1 MNLEGTPQGAVHRSM
16 STSAPTRREPAS
28 QVFEFF
34 SREGLLSRWHPTFE
48 FRPGQLQMA
57 RAVEAAMRDRRH
69 LIVEAGTGT
78 GKTLAYLVP
87 ALLSGKRVV
96 ISTGTK
102 NLQEQLYFKDIPF
115 LQRHI
120 ERPLKVC
127 YMKGRSNYVCKA
139 KLYDARALP
148 ILDGLSEVGE
158 FETIAH
164 WEAETETG
172 DRAELKT
179 LPEDS
184 RVWPKID
191 ARSDRCTGQR
201 CKHFDS
207 CFITA
212 MHRRA
217 YESDIIIVNHHLFF
231 ADLAVKDIEFGA
243 IIPDYSVVV
252 FDEAHE
258 MEDTAAQYFGNSV
271 SNLQVLDLTRD
282 IRSVMRSRRLDLPN
296 LTRAAEWLDESS
308 TRFFQIFRGPDA
320 RVGFRGFDQLDQSHL
335 EPYQQLL
342 TALSL
347 VGNGMRKE
355 SEAVGDFLPLFRR
368 AGTISESLRL
378 WVESPDR
385 EQVHWVERR
394 GKIIALQACP
404 IDVGPILREKL
415 FGNIET
421 VVMTSATLAV
431 SGSFDFIANRVGLE
445 NPKTLIVE
453 GGFDYQNQALLYT
466 PPNLPDPRS
475 DLFVERAA
483 ETIAQILAITQGR
496 AFLLFTSHQQM
507 RLLYDLLAPT
517 LPYPS
522 LLQGDAP
529 KNHLLE
535 TFKETPNAVLFATSS
550 FWQGVDVPGD
560 QLSCVVIDKLPFA
573 VPSDPVVSARIEKIK
588 EEGRAPFFEYQ
599 IPQAAI
605 ALKQGFGRLIRSGSD
620 RGLLVILDNRIRNK
634 AYGRVFLESLPPY
647 RLTASLQEVEDFFA
661 AR

>member
-1 MNLEGTPQGAVHRSM
+1 M

-28 QVFEFF
+28 QVYEFF
-34 SREGLLSRWHPTFE
+34 SRDGLLSRWHPNFE

-57 RAVEAAMRDRRH
+57 RAVESAMRERRH

-102 NLQEQLYFKDIPF
+102 NLQEQLFFKDIPF
-115 LQRHI
+115 LQQHI

-127 YMKGRSNYVCKA
+127 YMKGRSNYLCKA
-139 KLYDARALP
+139 KLYDARTLP
-148 ILDGLSEVGE
+148 ILDGLSEVSE
-158 FETIAH
+158 FETIAQ
-164 WEAETETG
+164 WEPETDTG
-172 DRAELKT
+172 DRAELT
-179 LPEDS
+179 ALPEDS

-191 ARSDRCTGQR
+191 ARGDRCTGQR
-201 CKHFDS
+201 CPHFDS

-217 YESDIIIVNHHLFF
+217 YESDVIIVNHHLFF

-258 MEDTAAQYFGNSV
+258 VEDTAAQYFGNSV

-282 IRSVMRSRRLDLPN
+282 IRGVMRTRKLDLPN
-296 LTRAAEWLDESS
+296 LARAADWLDEASM
-308 TRFFQIFRGPDA
+308 RFFQIFRGPDA
-320 RVGFRGFDQLDQSHL
+320 RVGFRGFDQLAQSHL
-335 EPYQQLL
+335 EPYQQLQ

-347 VGNGMRKE
+347 IGNSMRKE
-355 SEAVGDFLPLFRR
+355 SEAIGDFLPLFRR
-368 AGTISESLRL
+368 AGTISNNLQL

-394 GKIIALQACP
+394 GKSIALQACP
-404 IDVGPILREKL
+404 IDVGPLLREKL
-415 FGNIET
+415 FGSIET
-421 VVMTSATLAV
+421 VIMTSATLAV

-445 NPKTLIVE
+445 NPKTLIVD
-453 GGFDYQNQALLYT
+453 GGFDYEKQALLYT
-466 PPNLPDPRS
+466 PPDLPDPRS
-475 DLFVERAA
+475 DLFAERAA
-483 ETIAQILAITQGR
+483 EAISQILAITEGR

-517 LPYPS
+517 LPFPS

-535 TFKETPNAVLFATSS
+535 RFKETPNAVLFATSS
-550 FWQGVDVPGD
+550 FWQGVDVPGE

-573 VPSDPVVSARIEKIK
+573 VPSDPVVSARIEKMR
-588 EEGRAPFFEYQ
+588 EEGRAPFFDYQ

-620 RGLLVILDNRIRNK
+620 RGLLVILDNRIRSK
-634 AYGRVFLESLPPY
+634 AYGRIFLESLPSY
-647 RLTASLQEVEDFFA
+647 RLTASLHEVAAFFA
-661 AR
+661 PR

>member
-1 MNLEGTPQGAVHRSM
+1 M
-16 STSAPTRREPAS
+16 RE
-28 QVFEFF
+28 
-34 SREGLLSRWHPTFE
+34 
-48 FRPGQLQMA
+48 
-57 RAVEAAMRDRRH
+57 RRH

-78 GKTLAYLVP
+78 GKTLSYLVP
-87 ALLSGKRVV
+87 SLLSGKRVV

-115 LQRHI
+115 LQQHI
-120 ERPLKVC
+120 DRPLKVC
-127 YMKGRSNYVCKA
+127 YMKGRANYLCKA
-139 KLYDARALP
+139 KLYDARTLP

-158 FETIAH
+158 FETIAQ
-164 WEAETETG
+164 WEPQTETG
-172 DRAELKT
+172 DRAELAV
-179 LPEDS
+179 LAEDS

-191 ARSDRCTGQR
+191 ARGDRCTGQR
-201 CKHFDS
+201 CQYFDS
-207 CFITA
+207 CFVTA

-217 YESDIIIVNHHLFF
+217 HESDVIIVNHHLFF

-243 IIPDYSVVV
+243 IIPDYSVVI

-258 MEDTAAQYFGNSV
+258 IEDTAAQYFGNSV

-282 IRSVMRSRRLDLPN
+282 IRGVTRSRKLDLPN
-296 LTRAAEWLDESS
+296 LARAVEWLDESS

-320 RVGFRGFDQLDQSHL
+320 RVGFRGFDQMEHSHL

-347 VGNGMRKE
+347 VGNSMRKE

-368 AGTISESLRL
+368 AGTISDNLQT
-378 WVESPDR
+378 WVESPDK
-385 EQVHWVERR
+385 EMVHWVERR

-421 VVMTSATLAV
+421 VILTSATLAV
-431 SGSFDFIANRVGLE
+431 SGSFDFIADRVGLE

-466 PPNLPDPRS
+466 PPDLPDPRN
-475 DLFVERAA
+475 DLFAERAA
-483 ETIAQILAITQGR
+483 EAIAEILAITEGR

-517 LPYPS
+517 LPFPS
-522 LLQGDAP
+522 LLQGEAP
-529 KNHLLE
+529 KSHLLE
-535 TFKETPNAVLFATSS
+535 RFKQTPNAVLFATSS

-560 QLSCVVIDKLPFA
+560 QLSCVIIDKLPFA
-573 VPSDPVVSARIEKIK
+573 VPNDPVVSARIEKIRA
-588 EEGRAPFFEYQ
+588 EGRAPFFEYQ

-620 RGLLVILDNRIRNK
+620 RGLLVILDSRIRNK
-634 AYGRVFLESLPPY
+634 GYGRIFLDSLPPY
-647 RLTASLQEVEDFFA
+647 RLTASLQEVRTFFSP
-661 AR
+661 R

>member
-1 MNLEGTPQGAVHRSM
+1 
-16 STSAPTRREPAS
+16 
-28 QVFEFF
+28 
-34 SREGLLSRWHPTFE
+34 
-48 FRPGQLQMA
+48 MA
-57 RAVEAAMRDRRH
+57 RAVEAAMRERRH

-78 GKTLAYLVP
+78 GKTLSYLVP
-87 ALLSGKRVV
+87 SLLSGKRVV

-115 LQRHI
+115 LQQHI
-120 ERPLKVC
+120 DRPLKVC
-127 YMKGRSNYVCKA
+127 YMKGRANYLCKA
-139 KLYDARALP
+139 KLYDARTLP

-158 FETIAH
+158 FETIAQ
-164 WEAETETG
+164 WEPQTETG
-172 DRAELKT
+172 DRAELAV
-179 LPEDS
+179 LAEDS

-191 ARSDRCTGQR
+191 ARGDRCTGQR
-201 CKHFDS
+201 CQYFDS
-207 CFITA
+207 CFVTA

-217 YESDIIIVNHHLFF
+217 HESDVIIVNHHLFF

-243 IIPDYSVVV
+243 IIPDYSVVI

-258 MEDTAAQYFGNSV
+258 IEDTAAQYFGNSV

-282 IRSVMRSRRLDLPN
+282 IRGVTRSRKLDLPN
-296 LTRAAEWLDESS
+296 LARAVEWLDESS

-320 RVGFRGFDQLDQSHL
+320 RVGFRGFDQMEHSHL

-347 VGNGMRKE
+347 VGNSMRKE

-368 AGTISESLRL
+368 AGTISDNLQT
-378 WVESPDR
+378 WVESPDK
-385 EQVHWVERR
+385 EMVHWVERR

-421 VVMTSATLAV
+421 VILTSATLAV
-431 SGSFDFIANRVGLE
+431 SGSFDFIADRVGLE

-466 PPNLPDPRS
+466 PPDLPDPRN
-475 DLFVERAA
+475 DLFAERAA
-483 ETIAQILAITQGR
+483 EAIAEILAITEGR

-517 LPYPS
+517 LPFPS
-522 LLQGDAP
+522 LLQGEAP
-529 KNHLLE
+529 KSHLLE
-535 TFKETPNAVLFATSS
+535 RFKQTPNAVLFATSS

-560 QLSCVVIDKLPFA
+560 QLSCVIIDKLPFA
-573 VPSDPVVSARIEKIK
+573 VPNDPVVSARIEKIRA
-588 EEGRAPFFEYQ
+588 EGRAPFFEYQ

-620 RGLLVILDNRIRNK
+620 RGLLVILDSRIRNK
-634 AYGRVFLESLPPY
+634 GYGRIFLDSLPPY
-647 RLTASLQEVEDFFA
+647 RLTASLQEVRTFFSP
-661 AR
+661 R

>member
-1 MNLEGTPQGAVHRSM
+1 MP
-16 STSAPTRREPAS
+16 TSAPPRREPAS

-34 SREGLLSRWHPTFE
+34 SREGLLSRWHPNFE
-48 FRPGQLQMA
+48 YRPGQLQMA
-57 RAVEAAMRDRRH
+57 RAVEAAMRERRH

-102 NLQEQLYFKDIPF
+102 NLQEQLFHKDIPF
-115 LQRHI
+115 LQQHI

-127 YMKGRSNYVCKA
+127 YMKGRANYVCKA
-139 KLYDARALP
+139 KLYDARTLP
-148 ILDGLSEVGE
+148 ILDGLSEVSE
-158 FETIAH
+158 FEEIAR

-172 DRAELKT
+172 DRAELKS

-191 ARSDRCTGQR
+191 ARSDRCSGQR
-201 CKHFDS
+201 CPHFDS

-217 YESDIIIVNHHLFF
+217 YESDVIIVNHHLFF
-231 ADLAVKDIEFGA
+231 ADLAVKDDEFGA

-258 MEDTAAQYFGNSV
+258 IEDTAAQYFGNSV
-271 SNLQVLDLTRD
+271 STLQVLDLTRD
-282 IRSVMRSRRLDLPN
+282 IRSTMRTRKLDLPN
-296 LTRAAEWLDESS
+296 LSRAVDWLDESS
-308 TRFFQIFRGPDA
+308 TRFFHHFRGPDG
-320 RVGFRGFDQLDQSHL
+320 RVGFHGFEQRNPPHL
-335 EPYQQLL
+335 EPYQQLI

-347 VGNGMRKE
+347 VGNSMRKE
-355 SEAVGDFLPLFRR
+355 SEAIGDFLPLFRR
-368 AGTISESLRL
+368 AGTISDNLQA
-378 WVESPDR
+378 WVDSPDR
-385 EQVHWVERR
+385 DAVHWVERR
-394 GKIIALQACP
+394 GKNIALQACP
-404 IDVGPILREKL
+404 IDVGPLLREKL
-415 FGNIET
+415 FSRIET
-421 VVMTSATLAV
+421 VILTSATLAV

-445 NPKTLIVE
+445 NPKTLMVE
-453 GGFDYQNQALLYT
+453 GGFDYQKQALLYM
-466 PPNLPDPRS
+466 PPDLPDPRS
-475 DLFVERAA
+475 DLFAERAA
-483 ETIAQILAITQGR
+483 ETIARTLAVTQGR

-529 KNHLLE
+529 KSHLLKQ
-535 TFKETPNAVLFATSS
+535 FKETPNAVLFATSS
-550 FWQGVDVPGD
+550 FWQGVDVPGE

-573 VPSDPVVSARIEKIK
+573 VPSDPVVSARIEKIR
-588 EEGRAPFFEYQ
+588 EDGGAPFFEYQ

-620 RGLLVILDNRIRNK
+620 RGLLVILDNRIRGK

-647 RLTASLQEVEDFFA
+647 RLTASFQEVEDFFA
-661 AR
+661 TP

>member
-1 MNLEGTPQGAVHRSM
+1 M
-16 STSAPTRREPAS
+16 STSAPSRREPTS

-34 SREGLLSRWHPTFE
+34 SRDGLLSRWHPNFE

-57 RAVEAAMRDRRH
+57 RAVEAAMRERRH

-115 LQRHI
+115 LQQHI
-120 ERPLKVC
+120 ARPLKVC
-127 YMKGRSNYVCKA
+127 YMKGRANYLCKA
-139 KLYDARALP
+139 KLYDARTLP

-158 FETIAH
+158 FETIAQ
-164 WEAETETG
+164 WEPQTETG
-172 DRAELKT
+172 DRAELAV
-179 LPEDS
+179 LAEDS

-191 ARSDRCTGQR
+191 ARGDRCTGQR
-201 CKHFDS
+201 CQYFDS
-207 CFITA
+207 CFVTA

-217 YESDIIIVNHHLFF
+217 HESDVIIVNHHLFF

-243 IIPDYSVVV
+243 IIPDYSVVI

-258 MEDTAAQYFGNSV
+258 IEDTAAQYFGNSV

-282 IRSVMRSRRLDLPN
+282 IRGVTRTRKLDLPN
-296 LTRAAEWLDESS
+296 LTRAVEWLDESS

-320 RVGFRGFDQLDQSHL
+320 RVGFRGFDQMEHSHL

-347 VGNGMRKE
+347 VGNSMRKE

-368 AGTISESLRL
+368 AGTISDSLQT
-378 WVESPDR
+378 WVESPDK
-385 EQVHWVERR
+385 ELVHWVERR

-421 VVMTSATLAV
+421 VILTSATLAV
-431 SGSFDFIANRVGLE
+431 SGSFDFIADRVGLE

-466 PPNLPDPRS
+466 PPDLPDPRS
-475 DLFVERAA
+475 DLFAERAA
-483 ETIAQILAITQGR
+483 EAISEILAITEGR

-517 LPYPS
+517 LPFPS
-522 LLQGDAP
+522 LLQGEAP
-529 KNHLLE
+529 KSHLLE
-535 TFKETPNAVLFATSS
+535 RFKQTPNAVLFATSS

-560 QLSCVVIDKLPFA
+560 QLSCVIIDKLPFA
-573 VPSDPVVSARIEKIK
+573 VPNDPVVSARIEKIRA
-588 EEGRAPFFEYQ
+588 EGRAPFFEYQ

-620 RGLLVILDNRIRNK
+620 RGLLAILDSRIRNK
-634 AYGRVFLESLPPY
+634 GYGRIFLDSLPPY
-647 RLTASLQEVEDFFA
+647 RLTASLQEVRTFFS

>member
-1 MNLEGTPQGAVHRSM
+1 M
-16 STSAPTRREPAS
+16 STSAPSRREPTS

-34 SREGLLSRWHPTFE
+34 SRDGLLSRWHPNFE

-57 RAVEAAMRDRRH
+57 RAVEAAMRERRH

-78 GKTLAYLVP
+78 GKTLSYLVP
-87 ALLSGKRVV
+87 SLLSGKRVV

-115 LQRHI
+115 LQQHI
-120 ERPLKVC
+120 DRPLKVC
-127 YMKGRSNYVCKA
+127 YMKGRANYLCKA
-139 KLYDARALP
+139 KLYDARTLP

-158 FETIAH
+158 FETIAQ
-164 WEAETETG
+164 WEPQTETG
-172 DRAELKT
+172 DRAELA
-179 LPEDS
+179 LLAEDS

-191 ARSDRCTGQR
+191 ARGDRCTGQR
-201 CKHFDS
+201 CQYFDS
-207 CFITA
+207 CFVTA

-217 YESDIIIVNHHLFF
+217 HESDVIIVNHHLFF

-243 IIPDYSVVV
+243 IIPDYSVVI

-258 MEDTAAQYFGNSV
+258 IEDTAAQYFGNSV

-282 IRSVMRSRRLDLPN
+282 IRGVTRSRKLDLPN
-296 LTRAAEWLDESS
+296 LTRAVEWLDESS

-320 RVGFRGFDQLDQSHL
+320 RVGFRGFDQMEHSHL

-347 VGNGMRKE
+347 VGNSMRKE

-368 AGTISESLRL
+368 AGTISDNLQT
-378 WVESPDR
+378 WVESPDK
-385 EQVHWVERR
+385 EMVHWVERR

-421 VVMTSATLAV
+421 VILTSATLAV
-431 SGSFDFIANRVGLE
+431 SGSFDFIADRVGLE

-466 PPNLPDPRS
+466 PPDLPDPRS
-475 DLFVERAA
+475 DLFAERAA
-483 ETIAQILAITQGR
+483 EAISEILAITEGR

-507 RLLYDLLAPT
+507 RLLYDLLSPT
-517 LPYPS
+517 LPFPS
-522 LLQGDAP
+522 LLQGEAP
-529 KNHLLE
+529 KSHLLE
-535 TFKETPNAVLFATSS
+535 RFKQTPNAVLFATSS

-560 QLSCVVIDKLPFA
+560 QLSCVIIDKLPFA
-573 VPSDPVVSARIEKIK
+573 VPNDPVVSARIEKIRA
-588 EEGRAPFFEYQ
+588 EGRAPFFEYQ

-620 RGLLVILDNRIRNK
+620 RGLLVILDSRIRNK
-634 AYGRVFLESLPPY
+634 GYGRIFLDSLPPY
-647 RLTASLQEVEDFFA
+647 RLTASLQEVRTFFSP
-661 AR
+661 R

>member
-1 MNLEGTPQGAVHRSM
+1 
-16 STSAPTRREPAS
+16 
-28 QVFEFF
+28 
-34 SREGLLSRWHPTFE
+34 
-48 FRPGQLQMA
+48 MA
-57 RAVEAAMRDRRH
+57 RAVEAAMRERRH

-78 GKTLAYLVP
+78 GKTLSYLVP
-87 ALLSGKRVV
+87 SLLSGKRVV

-115 LQRHI
+115 LQQHI
-120 ERPLKVC
+120 DRPLKVC
-127 YMKGRSNYVCKA
+127 YMKGRANYLCKA
-139 KLYDARALP
+139 KLYDARTLP

-158 FETIAH
+158 FETIAQ
-164 WEAETETG
+164 WEPQTETG
-172 DRAELKT
+172 DRAELA
-179 LPEDS
+179 LLAEDS

-191 ARSDRCTGQR
+191 ARGDRCTGQR
-201 CKHFDS
+201 CQYFDS
-207 CFITA
+207 CFVTA

-217 YESDIIIVNHHLFF
+217 HESDVIIVNHHLFF

-243 IIPDYSVVV
+243 IIPDYSVVI

-258 MEDTAAQYFGNSV
+258 IEDTAAQYFGNSV

-282 IRSVMRSRRLDLPN
+282 IRGVTRSRKLDLPN
-296 LTRAAEWLDESS
+296 LTRAVEWLDESS

-320 RVGFRGFDQLDQSHL
+320 RVGFRGFDQMEHSHL

-347 VGNGMRKE
+347 VGNSMRKE

-368 AGTISESLRL
+368 AGTISDNLQT
-378 WVESPDR
+378 WVESPDK
-385 EQVHWVERR
+385 EMVHWVERR

-421 VVMTSATLAV
+421 VILTSATLAV
-431 SGSFDFIANRVGLE
+431 SGSFDFIADRVGLE

-466 PPNLPDPRS
+466 PPDLPDPRS
-475 DLFVERAA
+475 DLFAERAA
-483 ETIAQILAITQGR
+483 EAISEILAITEGR

-507 RLLYDLLAPT
+507 RLLYDLLSPT
-517 LPYPS
+517 LPFPS
-522 LLQGDAP
+522 LLQGEAP
-529 KNHLLE
+529 KSHLLE
-535 TFKETPNAVLFATSS
+535 RFKQTPNAVLFATSS

-560 QLSCVVIDKLPFA
+560 QLSCVIIDKLPFA
-573 VPSDPVVSARIEKIK
+573 VPNDPVVSARIEKIRA
-588 EEGRAPFFEYQ
+588 EGRAPFFEYQ

-620 RGLLVILDNRIRNK
+620 RGLLVILDSRIRNK
-634 AYGRVFLESLPPY
+634 GYGRIFLDSLPPY
-647 RLTASLQEVEDFFA
+647 RLTASLQEVRTFFSP
-661 AR
+661 R

>member
-1 MNLEGTPQGAVHRSM
+1 M
-16 STSAPTRREPAS
+16 STSAPPRREPAS

-34 SREGLLSRWHPTFE
+34 SREGLLSRWHPNFE
-48 FRPGQLQMA
+48 YRPGQMQMA
-57 RAVEAAMRDRRH
+57 RAVEAAMRERRH

-102 NLQEQLYFKDIPF
+102 NLQEQLFYKDIPF
-115 LQRHI
+115 LQQHI

-127 YMKGRSNYVCKA
+127 YMKGRANYVCKA
-139 KLYDARALP
+139 KLYDARTLP
-148 ILDGLSEVGE
+148 ILDGLSEVSE
-158 FETIAH
+158 FEEIAR

-172 DRAELKT
+172 DRAELKS

-191 ARSDRCTGQR
+191 ARSDRCSGQR
-201 CKHFDS
+201 CPHFDS

-217 YESDIIIVNHHLFF
+217 YESDVIIVNHHLFF
-231 ADLAVKDIEFGA
+231 ADLAVKDVEFGA

-258 MEDTAAQYFGNSV
+258 IEDTAAQYFGNSV
-271 SNLQVLDLTRD
+271 STLQVLDLTRD
-282 IRSVMRSRRLDLPN
+282 IRNTIRARKLDLPN
-296 LTRAAEWLDESS
+296 LSRAVDWLDESS
-308 TRFFQIFRGPDA
+308 TRFFQLFRGPDG
-320 RVGFRGFDQLDQSHL
+320 RVGFHGFEQRNQPHL
-335 EPYQQLL
+335 EPYQQLI

-368 AGTISESLRL
+368 AGTISDNLQA

-385 EQVHWVERR
+385 EAVHWVERR
-394 GKIIALQACP
+394 GKNIALQACP
-404 IDVGPILREKL
+404 INVGPLLREKL
-415 FGNIET
+415 FSSIET
-421 VVMTSATLAV
+421 VVLTSATLAV

-453 GGFDYQNQALLYT
+453 GGFEYEKQALLYT
-466 PPNLPDPRS
+466 PPDLPDPRS

-483 ETIAQILAITQGR
+483 ETIARILTVTQGR

-517 LPYPS
+517 LPFPS

-529 KNHLLE
+529 KSHLLE
-535 TFKETPNAVLFATSS
+535 QFKETPNAVLFATSS
-550 FWQGVDVPGD
+550 FWQGVDVPGE

-573 VPSDPVVSARIEKIK
+573 VPSDPVVSARIEKIR
-588 EEGRAPFFEYQ
+588 EDGGAPFFEYQ

-647 RLTASLQEVEDFFA
+647 RLTASFQEVEDFFIA
-661 AR
+661 G

>member
-1 MNLEGTPQGAVHRSM
+1 M
-16 STSAPTRREPAS
+16 STSAPSRREPTS

-34 SREGLLSRWHPTFE
+34 SRDGLLSRWHPNFE

-57 RAVEAAMRDRRH
+57 RAVEAAMRERRH

-78 GKTLAYLVP
+78 GKTLSYLVP
-87 ALLSGKRVV
+87 SLLSGKRVV

-115 LQRHI
+115 LQQHI
-120 ERPLKVC
+120 DRPLKVC
-127 YMKGRSNYVCKA
+127 YMKGRANYLCKA
-139 KLYDARALP
+139 KLYDARTLP

-158 FETIAH
+158 FETIAQ
-164 WEAETETG
+164 WEPQTETG
-172 DRAELKT
+172 DRAELA
-179 LPEDS
+179 LLAEDS

-191 ARSDRCTGQR
+191 ARGDRCTGQR
-201 CKHFDS
+201 CQYFDS
-207 CFITA
+207 CFVTA

-217 YESDIIIVNHHLFF
+217 HESDVIIVNHHLFF

-243 IIPDYSVVV
+243 IIPDYSVVI

-258 MEDTAAQYFGNSV
+258 IEDTAAQYFGNSV
-271 SNLQVLDLTRD
+271 SNLQVLDLTHD
-282 IRSVMRSRRLDLPN
+282 IRGVTRTRKLDLPN
-296 LTRAAEWLDESS
+296 LTRAVEWLDESS

-320 RVGFRGFDQLDQSHL
+320 RVGFRGFDQMEHSHL

-347 VGNGMRKE
+347 VGNSMRKE

-368 AGTISESLRL
+368 AGTISDSLQT
-378 WVESPDR
+378 WVESPDK
-385 EQVHWVERR
+385 ELVHWVERR

-421 VVMTSATLAV
+421 VILTSATLAV
-431 SGSFDFIANRVGLE
+431 SGSFDFIADRVGLE

-466 PPNLPDPRS
+466 PPDLPDPRS
-475 DLFVERAA
+475 DLFAERAA
-483 ETIAQILAITQGR
+483 EAIAEILAITEGR

-517 LPYPS
+517 LPFPS
-522 LLQGDAP
+522 LLQGEAP
-529 KNHLLE
+529 KSHLLE
-535 TFKETPNAVLFATSS
+535 RFKQTPNAVLFATSS

-560 QLSCVVIDKLPFA
+560 QLSCVIIDKLPFA
-573 VPSDPVVSARIEKIK
+573 VPNDPVVSARIEKIRA
-588 EEGRAPFFEYQ
+588 EGRAPFFEYQ

-620 RGLLVILDNRIRNK
+620 RGLLVILDSRIRNK
-634 AYGRVFLESLPPY
+634 GYGRIFLDSLPPY
-647 RLTASLQEVEDFFA
+647 RLTASLQEVRTFFSP
-661 AR
+661 R